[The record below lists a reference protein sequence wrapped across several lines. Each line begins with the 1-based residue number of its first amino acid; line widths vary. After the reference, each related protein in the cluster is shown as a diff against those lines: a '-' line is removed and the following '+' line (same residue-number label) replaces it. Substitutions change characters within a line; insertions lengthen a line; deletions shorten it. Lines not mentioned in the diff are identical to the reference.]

1 MTSIPGSAL
10 RLLSLAAVL
19 LLPAAPAGAICFSIA
34 CSPNITVSNDSNFC
48 SGVVNYPAPIPV
60 FVPPGDCGTI
70 VCGPASGSPFPIGT
84 TPISCSST
92 TGESCG
98 FDVTVVDTQPPQIT
112 VPENLT
118 VVGTNP
124 GVPLVVNYMAP
135 QASDNCPA
143 VVYNCDPPAG
153 SEFPIGDSTVT
164 CTATDASGNTATGSF
179 ALEYIDACVQDD
191 ASGEFVRWRTTDGFY
206 EFFSCSD
213 SACGAGGFART
224 GVGESTATSG
234 GFALRDQQDD
244 RTVAASVH
252 VAKEKGKASLKFR
265 TGSTRLSSKLK
276 DAQIFDDVCTCQ

>member
-1 MTSIPGSAL
+1 MPSVPGVTLRSLSI
-10 RLLSLAAVL
+10 AAVL
-19 LLPAAPAGAICFSIA
+19 LLPAAPAGAFCFSIA
-34 CSPNITVSNDSNFC
+34 CSPNITISTGPNLC
-48 SGVVNYPAPIPV
+48 SAVVNYSAPIPI

-70 VCGPASGSPFPIGT
+70 ACTPASGSAFPVGT
-84 TPISCSST
+84 TPVTCNSSE
-92 TGESCG
+92 GESCG
-98 FDVTVVDTQPPQIT
+98 FDITVFDTQPPQIT

-118 VVGTNP
+118 IVGTNP

-179 ALEYIDACVQDD
+179 ALEYFDACVQDD
-191 ASGEFVRWRTTDGFY
+191 ASGEFVRWRTSDGLY
-206 EFFSCSD
+206 EFFSCAD
-213 SACGAGGFART
+213 SACGAGGFRRP
-224 GVGESTATSG
+224 GVGESTATGG
-234 GFALRDQQDD
+234 GFALRHRQDD
-244 RTVAASVH
+244 RSVAASVH